1 MTLMET
7 IVERQTSV
15 TKSQIPFEVV
25 DDDEYE
31 AIEAALQRASSVP
44 RILPHAN
51 SYPPSLHH
59 QVSQP
64 QQPKRSIAESCNSW
78 LAQCSNHRQARS
90 SDDKQI
96 GSVLLKSGQ
105 SASCTTISCASMSK
119 SSDSL
124 VFKYTAVQGE
134 TTQSCS
140 CDKENKSHDGLS
152 FKKCSCVPNSHNAC
166 KNIRS
171 TEDGATSR
179 ADDVQVIQGAT
190 VPAVVDIEDVPG
202 NKKDGAKS
210 QTGNGDGSAPP
221 PEPKPRC
228 LSVTDFTALVSNF
241 LRKDAG

>member
-1 MTLMET
+1 MRLMET
-7 IVERQTSV
+7 IVEIQASV
-15 TKSQIPFEVV
+15 TKGQIPFEVV
-25 DDDEYE
+25 DDDEFE
-31 AIEAALQRASSVP
+31 AIEAALQHASSVP

-51 SYPPSLHH
+51 SYPPSLRHRVT
-59 QVSQP
+59 QS

-90 SDDKQI
+90 FDDKQI
-96 GSVLLKSGQ
+96 GSVLLLKSGQ
-105 SASCTTISCASMSK
+105 SAFSTTVSCASLSK

-134 TTQSCS
+134 TTQGCS

-152 FKKCSCVPNSHNAC
+152 LKKCSCVPYSHSAC

-171 TEDGATSR
+171 TEGAATPR

-190 VPAVVDIEDVPG
+190 VPAVADIEDVQG

-210 QTGNGDGSAPP
+210 QMGDGSALPS
-221 PEPKPRC
+221 EPKPRC

-241 LRKDAG
+241 LYG